1 MVREHDRHADLS
13 AAAAKAGEKVTK
25 EAENAG
31 RAASGAFEESGRAAS
46 GAFEESGRAASGA
59 FEESGRAASGAFE
72 ESGRAASGMIEA
84 SVKGVQDYQTKV
96 VQIFQANAQANLELA
111 QKLIH
116 VRSPADFID
125 TMSTHLR
132 ERTGWMTEQAKELA
146 ALGQEA
152 TRNAVDAFVHPR
164 G

>member
-1 MVREHDRHADLS
+1 MARENERTADLS
-13 AAAAKAGEKVTK
+13 AAATKAGERVTK
-25 EAENAG
+25 EATAQAENVG

-46 GAFEESGRAASGA
+46 GAFEASGRAASGV
-59 FEESGRAASGAFE
+59 
-72 ESGRAASGMIEA
+72 IEA

-111 QKLIH
+111 QKLIQ
-116 VRSPADFID
+116 VRSPADFIE
-125 TMSTHLR
+125 TMSTHMR
-132 ERTGWMTEQAKELA
+132 ERANLMTEQAKELA

-152 TRNAVDAFVHPR
+152 TRSAVDALVHQK

>member
-1 MVREHDRHADLS
+1 MVRENERAADLS
-13 AAAAKAGEKVTK
+13 AAATKAGEKVTK
-25 EAENAG
+25 EAAAQAENAG

-46 GAFEESGRAASGA
+46 GALEQSGRAAN
-59 FEESGRAASGAFE
+59 
-72 ESGRAASGMIEA
+72 GMIEA

-111 QKLIH
+111 QKLIQ
-116 VRSPADFID
+116 VRSPADFIE
-125 TMSTHLR
+125 TMSTHIR

-146 ALGQEA
+146 SLGQEA

>member
-1 MVREHDRHADLS
+1 LTAIRNPCRLAAFMSSGRNQERTIMVRENERAADLS
-13 AAAAKAGEKVTK
+13 AAATKAGEKVTK
-25 EAENAG
+25 EAVAQAENA
-31 RAASGAFEESGRAAS
+31 AK
-46 GAFEESGRAASGA
+46 
-59 FEESGRAASGAFE
+59 AASGAFE

-111 QKLIH
+111 QKLIQ
-116 VRSPADFID
+116 VRSPTDFIE
-125 TMSTHLR
+125 TMSTHMR
-132 ERTGWMTEQAKELA
+132 ERANLVTEQAKELA

-152 TRNAVDAFVHPR
+152 TRSAVDAFVHPS

>member
-1 MVREHDRHADLS
+1 MIMARENERAADLS
-13 AAAAKAGEKVTK
+13 AAATKAGEKVTK
-25 EAENAG
+25 EAAAQAENAG
-31 RAASGAFEESGRAAS
+31 RVASGAFEASGRTAS
-46 GAFEESGRAASGA
+46 GVV
-59 FEESGRAASGAFE
+59 
-72 ESGRAASGMIEA
+72 EA

-111 QKLIH
+111 QKLIQ
-116 VRSPADFID
+116 VRSPADFIE

-132 ERTGWMTEQAKELA
+132 DRAGLMTEQAKELA

-152 TRNAVDAFVHPR
+152 TRSAFDALVHPK